1 MQCQPGDNGGTWT
14 YLPVVAKNLYAVSEQ
29 ALIHAGYT
37 VLNFPYDWRIPV
49 SQNADKLAQFI
60 ADKAN
65 NDNVYLLGHSM
76 GGLIARSY
84 AEKYHGNS
92 PVTKILTVGAP
103 FEGSVNAYYT
113 WSGGEF
119 LGDLVSKFYATL
131 LLSRCTQFKF
141 KTGADAIHTFIPSIA
156 DLLPTF
162 PYLIDKQTGTLIP
175 VSSMKAQSTLT
186 KDSSYQN
193 PFFSITTGSLL
204 GSGQQTAKTI
214 TVTVPKK
221 KTSVWADGQPIGT
234 NAIGYSTEGDGTVLM
249 KSAQIN
255 GNTLSAQSY
264 THSEL
269 MTNPESVQTIV
280 SFFRGT
286 SGQNRTIAVESLQST
301 RLHKDV
307 TPTLLS
313 FVGYPMKFIIFP
325 PHGAPVADT
334 NGLVELENPEDGNY
348 KILIQPTD
356 ARSALSIGSIDSSGD
371 ISWKSHDFHTVIPR
385 IMHFHL
391 KK

>member
-37 VLNFPYDWRIPV
+37 VLHFPYDWRIPV

-60 ADKAN
+60 ADKVN

-84 AEKYHGNS
+84 GEKYHTNS
-92 PVTKILTVGAP
+92 TVKKILTVGAP

-131 LLSRCTQFKF
+131 LLSRCTQFKL

-175 VSSMKAQSTLT
+175 IPSMQAQSTLT

-193 PFFSITTGSLL
+193 PYFSITTGSLL

-221 KTSVWADGQPIGT
+221 KTSIWDDGQPVRT
-234 NAIGYSTEGDGTVLM
+234 NAIDYSVDGDGTVLVQ
-249 KSAQIN
+249 SAQIN
-255 GNTLSAQSY
+255 GNTLSTQVH

-269 MTNPESVQTIV
+269 MTDPESVQTIV
-280 SFFRGT
+280 SFFQGNSR
-286 SGQNRTIAVESLQST
+286 QNRTFSVESLQST
-301 RLHKDV
+301 RPYEDV
-307 TPTLLS
+307 TPALLS
-313 FVGYPMKFIIFP
+313 FVGYPMKFIVFP

-334 NGLVELENPEDGNY
+334 NGMVELENPEDGNY
-348 KILIQPTD
+348 RILIQPTD
-356 ARSALSIGSIDSSGD
+356 PRSTLSIGSIDSSGD
-371 ISWKSHDFHTVIPR
+371 ISWKSHDFHTVFPR